1 MIDIFYKSYAKD
13 FEWLYYSL
21 RSIKKYLT
29 GYNKIIIVIPE
40 QDRNLLKHE
49 LIDDLNC
56 EVNFVNEYG
65 KGYIYQQFI
74 KMTAHKYCASKFILY
89 SDSDLIFNTK
99 INLGN
104 FINDEKPEILYT
116 DYLKVGDAICWKEVT
131 EKFIGREIKYEFMRR
146 LPLIYHRSTIVE
158 INENYDI
165 EDTVMNK
172 FRDRFSEFNSIG
184 AWIYY
189 NEADKYKLINT
200 ADWSYVPAMGKQFW
214 SWGGQT
220 EMVKNEIDKI
230 LE

>member
-1 MIDIFYKSYAKD
+1 
-13 FEWLYYSL
+13 
-21 RSIKKYLT
+21 
-29 GYNKIIIVIPE
+29 
-40 QDRNLLKHE
+40 
-49 LIDDLNC
+49 
-56 EVNFVNEYG
+56 
-65 KGYIYQQFI
+65 
-74 KMTAHKYCASKFILY
+74 MTAHKYCASKFILY